1 MRLYSKNEIVNKHGK
16 PIYHFSRSVGKTE
29 LEKFKN
35 STIYDKK
42 CEEYII
48 QGKNDI
54 LTCIVDYNDSEHSEQ
69 CGYYMKVFNSLGEL
83 IEDTFPGIELYDNDN
98 QSVRELLSDL
108 DLL

>member
-42 CEEYII
+42 CEEYTI

-54 LTCIVDYNDSEHSEQ
+54 LTCIVDYNDSEHSEH

-83 IEDTFPGIELYDNDN
+83 IEDTFPSTELYDSGD
-98 QSVRELLSDL
+98 QAVKELLIEL
-108 DLL
+108 NLL